1 MQNASIHTKIP
12 YNSGQNC
19 KNRYLIYM
27 ILINSNYSC
36 SSYVWMSVAFV
47 LVLGSFSIHYMVVR
61 KFFDLVW
68 ISLQL
73 SLNLVWFF
81 VKNESELSLI
91 FCFLS
96 LISIVGGLLP
106 CNFRVSIIWNF
117 HQLVNLNESYIS
129 TILNLLLHD
138 YNGP

>member
-19 KNRYLIYM
+19 KNRSLIYM

-61 KFFDLVW
+61 KFFDLV
-68 ISLQL
+68 
-73 SLNLVWFF
+73 
-81 VKNESELSLI
+81 
-91 FCFLS
+91 
-96 LISIVGGLLP
+96 
-106 CNFRVSIIWNF
+106 
-117 HQLVNLNESYIS
+117 
-129 TILNLLLHD
+129 
-138 YNGP
+138 